1 MKIYVI
7 SRHFRAL
14 NPKPNEILPNGLN
27 IELFMNKEEAEQAFK
42 DHHAK
47 CNNPTEIKTRKIA
60 GKLFFVTTKDFEILW
75 SLQARRVK

>member
-7 SRHFRAL
+7 SRHFRSL
-14 NPKPNEILPNGLN
+14 DPNPNIIAPNGLN

-47 CNNPTEIKTRKIA
+47 CNNPTEIKTRKIT
-60 GKLFFVTTKDFEILW
+60 GKIFFVTTDEVENLW